1 VGFLVF
7 GTFGLTGFFA
17 FFFLFLYGPRFRP
30 GFGGSPPFNSSDI
43 VLLVRR
49 VPPALATIIV
59 AKGDASPVLSGETML
74 VMDTPR
80 PATFRGKRILTAHLL
95 STLPGGAGT
104 AELLAFAKKLGMKA
118 EWIQHRGGYNEH
130 FDLMGTRCQAAKEA
144 GALVDRAVVA
154 RTIREK
160 RGQL

>member
-1 VGFLVF
+1 
-7 GTFGLTGFFA
+7 
-17 FFFLFLYGPRFRP
+17 
-30 GFGGSPPFNSSDI
+30 
-43 VLLVRR
+43 
-49 VPPALATIIV
+49 
-59 AKGDASPVLSGETML
+59 ML

-130 FDLMGTRCQAAKEA
+130 FDLMGTRCQAAREA
-144 GALVDRAVVA
+144 GALVNRAVVA

-160 RGQL
+160 RTAIGSSYGGSRLDIHHSPAIAPTMPSEAHRGQSEHQRG

>member
-1 VGFLVF
+1 M
-7 GTFGLTGFFA
+7 
-17 FFFLFLYGPRFRP
+17 
-30 GFGGSPPFNSSDI
+30 I
-43 VLLVRR
+43 
-49 VPPALATIIV
+49 
-59 AKGDASPVLSGETML
+59 

-130 FDLMGTRCQAAKEA
+130 FDLMGTRCQAAKDA
-144 GALVDRAVVA
+144 GALVERAVVA

-160 RGQL
+160 RAATTLPTESR